1 MDIKHFELTTI
12 QENAFIYDT
21 HLRNVSRR
29 REAWSSEVK
38 ERIVKT
44 LEAVK
49 KNFPKLGWKV
59 IIKDSMVN
67 YETIILKIADTPSG
81 IREMN
86 KEKKVVS
93 EFIKTGGSLGFSQLV
108 SGKIRVWFEF
118 PFTEGIQTNKE
129 PVRDMVTIEPSYVN
143 EVLIAGYVQ
152 QFLHEITVY
161 ESMI

>member
-1 MDIKHFELTTI
+1 MNIQHFELTTI

-38 ERIVKT
+38 ERIVQT

-49 KNFPKLGWKV
+49 KNFPRLGWKIIV
-59 IIKDSMVN
+59 IDSMVN
-67 YETIILKIADTPSG
+67 FETVILKIADVPSG
-81 IREMN
+81 ISAVD
-86 KEKKVVS
+86 KGKKKIR

-108 SGKIRVWFEF
+108 SGKIRVWFEY
-118 PFTEGIQTNKE
+118 PFTEGIQEKKE
-129 PVRDMVTIEPSYVN
+129 PVRDMITIEPSYVN
-143 EVLIAGYVQ
+143 EVLIADYVK

-161 ESMI
+161 ESTI

>member
-29 REAWSSEVK
+29 RESWSSEIK
-38 ERIVKT
+38 EMIIQT

-59 IIKDSMVN
+59 IVNDSMVN
-67 YETIILKIADTPSG
+67 YETVILKIADTPSG
-81 IREMN
+81 ISEVD
-86 KEKKVVS
+86 KGEKTARL
-93 EFIKTGGSLGFSQLV
+93 FMKTGGSLGFSQMV

-118 PFTEGIQTNKE
+118 PFTEGIQEKRE
-129 PVRDMVTIEPSYVN
+129 PARDMVTIEPSYVN

-152 QFLHEITVY
+152 QFLHEITFY